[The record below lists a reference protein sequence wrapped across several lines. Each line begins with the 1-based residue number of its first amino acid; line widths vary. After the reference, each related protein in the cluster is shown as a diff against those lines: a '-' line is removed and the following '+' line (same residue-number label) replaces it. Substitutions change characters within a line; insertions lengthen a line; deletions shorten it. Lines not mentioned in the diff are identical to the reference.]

1 MARVRVL
8 GAGVVGSVYAALLAD
23 AGHEVTLIAR
33 GSRLVDLRRHGL
45 LVGLDGRI
53 LAPDVA
59 VTKSPE
65 VTDCD
70 VLLVAVR
77 GDQLA
82 AALDDIAASP
92 AGWVW
97 MFTNPLEL
105 RSDVEDRLSRD
116 RLVWC
121 FSGVGGGVKDGQ
133 VTAHRVG
140 QQPTVVEGGA
150 AGSKFASQLLGAIDP
165 HLRTEPDM
173 HAWLDTHTVFV
184 DAMAA
189 LVLEQPLETRSQRV
203 RGAVL
208 LVRAMRQAFDS
219 LEAQG
224 ARITPRN
231 LRMIFGRV
239 PLPIAALY
247 WAAQLSR
254 PVVQVSMLPH
264 ATATRTTEQRA
275 VAAHALDLAGHGPG
289 LYRQLLAPLVGT

>member
-105 RSDVEDRLSRD
+105 RSDVEDRLGRD

-140 QQPTVVEGGA
+140 QQPTVVEGEDGPELHA
-150 AGSKFASQLLGAIDP
+150 RGAIDDKGNVTRDDP
-165 HLRTEPDM
+165 AQSKMFEDEDERAGVTS
-173 HAWLDTHTVFV
+173 LDRARL
-184 DAMAA
+184 DAM
-189 LVLEQPLETRSQRV
+189 Q
-203 RGAVL
+203 
-208 LVRAMRQAFDS
+208 
-219 LEAQG
+219 
-224 ARITPRN
+224 
-231 LRMIFGRV
+231 
-239 PLPIAALY
+239 
-247 WAAQLSR
+247 
-254 PVVQVSMLPH
+254 
-264 ATATRTTEQRA
+264 TAIS
-275 VAAHALDLAGHGPG
+275 AG
-289 LYRQLLAPLVGT
+289 

>member
-105 RSDVEDRLSRD
+105 RSDVEDRLGRD

-140 QQPTVVEGGA
+140 QQPTVVPRLFGQNFHGDKWSP
-150 AGSKFASQLLGAIDP
+150 AG
-165 HLRTEPDM
+165 
-173 HAWLDTHTVFV
+173 
-184 DAMAA
+184 
-189 LVLEQPLETRSQRV
+189 
-203 RGAVL
+203 
-208 LVRAMRQAFDS
+208 
-219 LEAQG
+219 
-224 ARITPRN
+224 
-231 LRMIFGRV
+231 
-239 PLPIAALY
+239 
-247 WAAQLSR
+247 
-254 PVVQVSMLPH
+254 
-264 ATATRTTEQRA
+264 
-275 VAAHALDLAGHGPG
+275 
-289 LYRQLLAPLVGT
+289 

>member
-1 MARVRVL
+1 M
-8 GAGVVGSVYAALLAD
+8 
-23 AGHEVTLIAR
+23 
-33 GSRLVDLRRHGL
+33 
-45 LVGLDGRI
+45 
-53 LAPDVA
+53 
-59 VTKSPE
+59 
-65 VTDCD
+65 
-70 VLLVAVR
+70 
-77 GDQLA
+77 
-82 AALDDIAASP
+82 
-92 AGWVW
+92 
-97 MFTNPLEL
+97 
-105 RSDVEDRLSRD
+105 
-116 RLVWC
+116 
-121 FSGVGGGVKDGQ
+121 
-133 VTAHRVG
+133 TAHRVG

-184 DAMAA
+184 AAMAA

-254 PVVQVSMLPH
+254 PVVQVSTLPH
-264 ATATRTTEQRA
+264 ATATRTPEQRA

-289 LYRQLLAPLVGT
+289 LYRQLLATLAGT